1 MESRTQT
8 CRRLHEEHE
17 AVFELLRRFKRSLA
31 EARADAVPD
40 VSGLAWSALVRDVR
54 NGLEGEV
61 ARHFE
66 FEERSLFPLL
76 AEAGESDLVELF
88 LEDHATV
95 RAVAV
100 PLLDLL
106 AASQARGLNGA
117 GWQSL
122 RRLGLELCDALSG
135 HAEREEQA
143 LLPALESA
151 LSEDQDRELFAAYA
165 GGGAVAQEAPQW
177 STR

>member
-1 MESRTQT
+1 MEHKSQT

-17 AVFELLRRFKRSLA
+17 AVFELLRRFRRALDA
-31 EARADAVPD
+31 AARDAATDTSAP
-40 VSGLAWSALVRDVR
+40 AWSALLRDVR
-54 NGLEGEV
+54 VGLEGEV

-66 FEERSLFPLL
+66 FEERALFPLL
-76 AEAGESDLVELF
+76 ADAGEGDMVELF
-88 LEDHATV
+88 DEDHKTV
-95 RAVAV
+95 RDVAA
-100 PLLDLL
+100 PLLELL
-106 AASQARGLNGA
+106 AAPQALDRA

-122 RRLGLELCDALSG
+122 RRLGFELCDSLTG

-143 LLPALESA
+143 LLPALDNL

-165 GGGAVAQEAPQW
+165 GIDLAEGTQPW